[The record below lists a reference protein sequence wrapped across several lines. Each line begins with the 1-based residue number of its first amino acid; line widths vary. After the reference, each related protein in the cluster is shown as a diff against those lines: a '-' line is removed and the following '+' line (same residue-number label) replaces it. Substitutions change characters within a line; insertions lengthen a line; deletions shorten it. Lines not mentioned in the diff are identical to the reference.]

1 MKKILMILVVMLALI
16 CLPACNNN
24 SVANAGEEFKLL
36 TLDDLKANSSEEN
49 PIVVSFWH
57 SFGHNISKNLDPLIE
72 EFEELYAAQGIYID
86 IQATSTGGG
95 YDGLRSRVNL
105 GTKSNSIPTML
116 LGYPDHFA
124 NYIDNNILLPL
135 DEFVYAEDANI
146 KIDNVE
152 DFIASYWNE
161 CKMTVNGKESVVAI
175 PFNKSTEVTY
185 YNASACDP
193 ILHELGYI
201 TYDEAT
207 KTYGKWLQPTWEQ
220 VWAVSEILK
229 TRANSAEGLSWTL
242 DNVAYKSTKCVYPT
256 FIDSAANFFITSTR
270 QWGGE
275 YTRATGDVVFYNDQ
289 AIAAQEYFVEKASTE
304 KIWNLP
310 NKLNQSYGSN
320 VLVNNEAFISIG
332 STAGV
337 NNNDSTKYEL
347 KVTAYPQKSYDNNSV
362 QAVIQQGTNAGILS
376 KNSNNITRLAAW
388 LLINYL
394 TSTEVTE
401 RFSINTGYLPV
412 RESAKASDTYKA
424 FMADE
429 NNPFTGNV
437 AKTVNAAFAQQSY
450 MFTDPAFSGS
460 SAVRDK
466 IDTMVIAIY
475 CNDRAITTAMES
487 SYNDLK
493 RLGINTIKLAQ

>member
-1 MKKILMILVVMLALI
+1 MKKILMILVVMFALI
-16 CLPACNNN
+16 CLPACGKG

-36 TLDDLKANSSEEN
+36 SLDDLKENSSEEN

-72 EFEELYAAQGIYID
+72 QFEELYAEKGIYID
-86 IQATSTGGG
+86 VQATSTGGG

-135 DEFVYAEDANI
+135 DEFVYADDEDI

-152 DFIASYWNE
+152 DFVASYWNE

-193 ILHELGYI
+193 ILYELGYI
-201 TYDEAT
+201 TKNEAT
-207 KTYGKWLQPTWEQ
+207 GEYGKWEQPTWEQ
-220 VWAVSEILK
+220 VWEVSKILK
-229 TRANSAEGLSWTL
+229 ERANSADGLSWTL
-242 DNVAYKSTKCVYPT
+242 ENVPYKSTKCVYPT

-275 YTRATGDVVFYNDQ
+275 YTRSTGDVVFHNDQ
-289 AIAAQEYFVEKASTE
+289 AIAAQEYFLEKANVD

-310 NKLNQSYGSN
+310 NKLNQSYGSY

-347 KVTAYPQKSYDNNSV
+347 KVTAYPQKSYEDSEV
-362 QAVIQQGTNAGILS
+362 KAVIQQGTNAGILS
-376 KNSNNITRLAAW
+376 KNSNNLTRLAAW

-394 TSTEVTE
+394 TSTDVTTT
-401 RFSINTGYLPV
+401 FSMNTGYLPV
-412 RESAKASDTYKA
+412 RESAKTSST
-424 FMADE
+424 FTSFLADE
-429 NNPFTGNV
+429 KNPFTGNV
-437 AKTVNAAFAQQSY
+437 AKTVNAAFAQQSF

-466 IDTMVIAIY
+466 IDTMIIAIY
-475 CNDRAITTAMES
+475 CNDKSVKAAIETAYAE
-487 SYNDLK
+487 LE
-493 RLGINTIKLAQ
+493 RLGISTIKLSK

>member
-1 MKKILMILVVMLALI
+1 MKKILMILVVVFALI
-16 CLPACNNN
+16 CLPACGNN

-36 TLDDLKANSSEEN
+36 SLDDLKENSSQEA

-72 EFEELYAAQGIYID
+72 EFEELYAEKGIYID
-86 IQATSTGGG
+86 VQATSTGGG

-124 NYIDNNILLPL
+124 NYINNDILLPL
-135 DEFVYAEDANI
+135 DEFVYADDEDI
-146 KIDNVE
+146 KIDNVQ
-152 DFIASYWNE
+152 DFVTSYWNE
-161 CKMTVNGKESVVAI
+161 CNMDFKGESKVVAI

-193 ILHELGYI
+193 ILYELGYI
-201 TYDEAT
+201 TKDET
-207 KTYGKWLQPTWEQ
+207 TGEYGKWEQPTWDQ
-220 VWAVSEILK
+220 VWEVSKLLK
-229 TRANSAEGLSWTL
+229 ERANSADGLSWTL
-242 DNVAYKSTKCVYPT
+242 ENVPYKSTKCVYPT

-275 YTRATGDVVFYNDQ
+275 YTKASGEVVFYNDK
-289 AIAAQEYFVEKASTE
+289 AVEAQEYFLEKASTE

-310 NKLNQSYGSN
+310 NKLNQSYGSY

-347 KVTAYPQKSYDNNSV
+347 KVTAYPQRSYEDSEV
-362 QAVIQQGTNAGILS
+362 KAVIQQGTNAGILS
-376 KNSNNITRLAAW
+376 KNSNNLTRLAAW

-394 TSTEVTE
+394 TSTDVTT

-412 RESAKASDTYKA
+412 RESAKTSET
-424 FMADE
+424 FTSFLADE

-437 AKTVNAAFAQQSY
+437 AKTVNAAFAQQSF

-466 IDTMVIAIY
+466 VDTMIIAIY
-475 CNDRAITTAMES
+475 CNDKSVKDAFETAYTE
-487 SYNDLK
+487 LK
-493 RLGINTIKLAQ
+493 RLGINATKLAK

>member
-1 MKKILMILVVMLALI
+1 MKKILSLLVVVLALI
-16 CLPACNNN
+16 CLPACGGN

-36 TLDDLKANSSEEN
+36 SLDDLKENSSEEA

-72 EFEELYAAQGIYID
+72 SFEELYASQGIYID
-86 IQATSTGGG
+86 VQATSTGGG

-135 DEFVYAEDANI
+135 DEFVYADDENI
-146 KIDNVE
+146 KVDNVE
-152 DFIASYWNE
+152 DFVASYWNE
-161 CKMTVNGKESVVAI
+161 VKMTINGKESIAAI

-193 ILHELGYI
+193 ILYELGYI
-201 TYDEAT
+201 TYENGV
-207 KTYGKWLQPTWEQ
+207 YGKWENPTWDQ

-229 TRANSAEGLSWTL
+229 TRANSSEGLSWTY
-242 DNVAYKSTKCVYPT
+242 NNAPYKSTKCVYPT

-275 YTRATGDVVFYNDQ
+275 YTRATGDVVFCNEE
-289 AIAAQEYFVEKASTE
+289 AIAAQEHFLEKANVN
-304 KIWNLP
+304 KIWNIP
-310 NKLNQSYGSN
+310 NKLNQSYGSY

-347 KVTAYPQKSYDNNSV
+347 KVTAYPQKSYDNTSV
-362 QAVIQQGTNAGILS
+362 QSVIQQGTNAGILS
-376 KNSNNITRLAAW
+376 KNSNNLTRLAAW

-394 TSTEVTE
+394 SSPEVTTT
-401 RFSINTGYLPV
+401 FSINTGYLPV
-412 RESAKASDTYKA
+412 RESAKTSDTYVS
-424 FMADE
+424 FLADE
-429 NNPFTGNV
+429 QNPFTGNV

-466 IDTMVIAIY
+466 VDTMIIAIY
-475 CNDRAITTAMES
+475 CNDKDITAAIKTAYAEL
-487 SYNDLK
+487 D
-493 RLGINTIKLAQ
+493 RLGISTIDLTK

>member
-1 MKKILMILVVMLALI
+1 
-16 CLPACNNN
+16 
-24 SVANAGEEFKLL
+24 
-36 TLDDLKANSSEEN
+36 
-49 PIVVSFWH
+49 
-57 SFGHNISKNLDPLIE
+57 
-72 EFEELYAAQGIYID
+72 
-86 IQATSTGGG
+86 
-95 YDGLRSRVNL
+95 
-105 GTKSNSIPTML
+105 
-116 LGYPDHFA
+116 
-124 NYIDNNILLPL
+124 
-135 DEFVYAEDANI
+135 
-146 KIDNVE
+146 
-152 DFIASYWNE
+152 
-161 CKMTVNGKESVVAI
+161 MTVNGKESIVAI

-207 KTYGKWLQPTWEQ
+207 KTYGKWEQPTWEQ

-229 TRANSAEGLSWTL
+229 TRANSAEGLTWTL

-256 FIDSAANFFITSTR
+256 FVDSAANFFITSTR

-275 YTRATGDVVFYNDQ
+275 YTRGTGEVVFYNDQ
-289 AIAAQEYFVEKASTE
+289 AIAAQEYFVEKASTQ

-347 KVTAYPQKSYDNNSV
+347 KVTAYPQKSYDENSV

-376 KNSNNITRLAAW
+376 KNSNNLTRLAAW

-394 TSTEVTE
+394 TSTNVTE

-412 RESAKASDTYKA
+412 RESAKASASYKA
-424 FMADE
+424 FMSDE

-450 MFTDPAFSGS
+450 MYTDPAFSGS

-466 IDTMVIAIY
+466 IDTMIIAIY
-475 CNDRAITTAMES
+475 CNDKSVRAAIETAYTELQS
-487 SYNDLK
+487 
-493 RLGINTIKLAQ
+493 LGIKTVKLSQ

>member
-1 MKKILMILVVMLALI
+1 MKKILMILVIMLALI
-16 CLPACNNN
+16 CLPACGKN
-24 SVANAGEEFKLL
+24 SVANAGEDFKLL
-36 TLDDLKANSSEEN
+36 SLEDLKENSSEEA

-124 NYIDNNILLPL
+124 NYIDNDILLPL
-135 DEFVYAEDANI
+135 DEFVNADDENI

-152 DFIASYWNE
+152 DFVASYWNE
-161 CKMTVNGKESVVAI
+161 CKMTVDGKESIVAI

-193 ILHELGYI
+193 ILYELGYI

-207 KTYGKWLQPTWEQ
+207 KTYGKWENPTWEQ

-229 TRANSAEGLSWTL
+229 TKANSAEGLSWKY
-242 DNVAYKSTKCVYPT
+242 DNVAYKSVKCVYPT
-256 FIDSAANFFITSTR
+256 FVDSAANFFITSTR

-275 YTRATGDVVFYNDQ
+275 YTRANGEVVFFNDQ
-289 AIAAQEYFVEKASTE
+289 ALASQEYFLERASVK
-304 KIWNLP
+304 KIWNIP
-310 NKLNQSYGSN
+310 NKLNQSYGSS
-320 VLVNNEAFISIG
+320 VLLNNEAFISIG

-337 NNNDSTKYEL
+337 NNNASTKYEL
-347 KVTAYPQKSYDNNSV
+347 KVTAYPQVSYDANSV

-376 KNSNNITRLAAW
+376 KNSNNLTRLAAW

-394 TSTEVTE
+394 SSTDVTT

-412 RESAKASDTYKA
+412 RESAKTSSTYTS
-424 FMADE
+424 FLADE

-450 MFTDPAFSGS
+450 MFTDPAFTGS

-466 IDTMVIAIY
+466 IDAMILSIY
-475 CNDRAITTAMES
+475 CNDKPIVDAMELV
-487 SYNDLK
+487 YNDLK
-493 RLGINTIKLAQ
+493 RLGVETVKLAK

>member
-1 MKKILMILVVMLALI
+1 MKKILMILVIMLALI
-16 CLPACNNN
+16 CLPACGKN
-24 SVANAGEEFKLL
+24 SVANAGEDFKLL
-36 TLDDLKANSSEEN
+36 SLEDLKENSSEEA

-124 NYIDNNILLPL
+124 NYIDNDILLPL
-135 DEFVYAEDANI
+135 DEFVNADDENI

-152 DFIASYWNE
+152 DFVASYWNE
-161 CKMTVNGKESVVAI
+161 CKMTVDGKESIVAI

-193 ILHELGYI
+193 ILAELGYI

-207 KTYGKWLQPTWEQ
+207 KTYGKWENPTWEQ

-229 TRANSAEGLSWTL
+229 TKANSAEGLSWNYQ
-242 DNVAYKSTKCVYPT
+242 NVAYKSVKCVYPT
-256 FIDSAANFFITSTR
+256 FVDSAANFFITSTR

-275 YTRATGDVVFYNDQ
+275 YTRANGEVVFFNDE
-289 AIAAQEYFVEKASTE
+289 AIASQEYFLERASVK

-347 KVTAYPQKSYDNNSV
+347 KVTAYPQVSYDANSV

-376 KNSNNITRLAAW
+376 KNSNNLTRLAAW

-394 TSTEVTE
+394 TTADVTT

-412 RESAKASDTYKA
+412 RESAKTSSTYTS
-424 FMADE
+424 FLADE

-450 MFTDPAFSGS
+450 MYTDPAFSGS

-466 IDTMVIAIY
+466 IDTMIIAIY
-475 CNDRAITTAMES
+475 CNDKSVTAAIETAYTE
-487 SYNDLK
+487 LE
-493 RLGINTIKLAQ
+493 RLGIKTVKLAK